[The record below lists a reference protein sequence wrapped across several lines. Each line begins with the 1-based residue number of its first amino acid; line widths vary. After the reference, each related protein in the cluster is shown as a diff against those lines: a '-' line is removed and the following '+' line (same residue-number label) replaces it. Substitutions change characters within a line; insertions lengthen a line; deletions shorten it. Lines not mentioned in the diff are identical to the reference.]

1 VTPLINAV
9 STVMLVASM
18 VLVSASV
25 LLQRRRDASV
35 THDLRLEGRT
45 TQG

>member
-18 VLVSASV
+18 VLVGVS
-25 LLQRRRDASV
+25 LLFQRGTRS
-35 THDLRLEGRT
+35 
-45 TQG
+45 TQQEEEPT